1 MKTGDGRTIPVIAV
15 CLSGR
20 SPYRE
25 GCFHTSGKELS
36 DFSRAPL
43 VKEAF
48 QPDSCIRKK
57 IISYWMVNN
66 IHMRIIEVSDT
77 IYQEILS
84 RRRGREPI
92 SKTLER
98 ELMQSKIKGDIKKL
112 DADIARSEKTKRYS
126 SEQMKERL
134 GL

>member
-1 MKTGDGRTIPVIAV
+1 MPRQASNVGYRHASFHPGII
-15 CLSGR
+15 CLNSGR
-20 SPYRE
+20 
-25 GCFHTSGKELS
+25 GLS
-36 DFSRAPL
+36 VFTRAPQ
-43 VKEAF
+43 VKKAF
-48 QPDSCIRKK
+48 QPDSCIQKK

-66 IHMRIIEVSDT
+66 MRIIEASDT

-84 RRRGREPI
+84 RRRGGEPI

-98 ELMQSKIKGDIKKL
+98 ELMQSKIEGDIKKL
-112 DADIARSEKTKRYS
+112 DADIVRSEKTKRYS